1 MATVD
6 ANDEAAGGVAASLA
20 ARSPWPWRALALVVL
35 AALCLRIGRALV
47 ASPLTK
53 DSVLYVE
60 MAEDWASGGRVGAFA
75 RNPRIPPL
83 YLGLMALGERL
94 GAGAE
99 ATGLLVSLLAGALL
113 PLAVYGLA
121 RGVAMERRVALL
133 AAILAAAHPLL
144 RGSAEIMRDSLYLTC
159 FVGALALAVA
169 AVGCRGWRAWTGIA
183 GAGGLAALAAMTRDE
198 GGEFLLILLAWGG
211 WELWRGEACFS
222 ARLGRVAGVLAVAV
236 AVYFLVVLTAWQ
248 ALSGSGSTWR
258 PVPDRLMNY
267 VHAFRAEFTPE
278 GVGP

>member
-1 MATVD
+1 MLE
-6 ANDEAAGGVAASLA
+6 ANDEAVDGVAAQS
-20 ARSPWPWRALALVVL
+20 RSRWPWRALALVVL

-60 MAEDWASGGRVGAFA
+60 MAEDWASGGRAGAFE

-83 YLGLMALGERL
+83 YLGLMALGARV

-121 RGVAMERRVALL
+121 RGVATERPVALL
-133 AAILAAAHPLL
+133 AAILAAGHPLL
-144 RGSAEIMRDSLYLTC
+144 RGSAEIMRDSLYLIC
-159 FVGALALAVA
+159 LVAALALAVA
-169 AVGCRGWRAWTGIA
+169 AVGCRGWRAWA
-183 GAGGLAALAAMTRDE
+183 GMALAGLLAALAAMTRDE
-198 GGEFLLILLAWGG
+198 GGEFLVILAAWGL
-211 WELWRGEACFS
+211 WELWRGEACFP
-222 ARLGRVAGVLAVAV
+222 ARLRRVVGLLAVAV
-236 AVYFLVVLTAWQ
+236 TVYFLVVLTAWHVL
-248 ALSGSGSTWR
+248 AGSGSTWR
-258 PVPDRLMNY
+258 PVPNRLMNY
-267 VHAFRAEFTPE
+267 VHAFRAEFAPE